1 MIGGYEM
8 LCCTFLTK
16 KEIIKSRNL
25 LLNED
30 IKNGIISKL
39 DKEFSEFGVSG
50 GMSKIL
56 KAGISSL
63 DITKRFKIKSIT
75 NEKGESGVGVYV
87 FLNDGI
93 SKLNSSYYNNFE
105 KLQERI
111 DLLLLNGYTLQ
122 D

>member
-1 MIGGYEM
+1 M

-39 DKEFSEFGVSG
+39 DKEFSKFGVSE

-75 NEKGESGVGVYV
+75 NEKGESGGGVYV
-87 FLNDGI
+87 FLNDGTF
-93 SKLNSSYYNNFE
+93 KLDSSYYNNFE